1 MNSLLKAWA
10 TRYYYT
16 GLGKEANDDAIRS
29 LEDRADSVEA
39 QYQKAFIN
47 PLTKMMGGEVSDDMI
62 KQALMVFGNA
72 GCTVWPYVLNYWL
85 DNGYFKKSDSFSNSM
100 HNCVEHFAKDNKLMY
115 ATTGINHS
123 DFVVFANKQNK
134 PVGDFPCRVF
144 CYIGVSAKKGGHT
157 LKELADKPPLSLNNS
172 QQILLKKALEFGLLQ
187 EKHLKVDTVNI
198 PVANG
203 LVEPRQI
210 NACSPGL
217 PPSEVNQLLSALPP
231 AMVAEYPSIY
241 FALKDY
247 VKDKTHSQ
255 IIDKYLDSISD
266 HFLVGAKLDYSHVT
280 ADDVKAYLDSYYGI
294 HVDDLSQL
302 SVNPVIVADADYANK
317 NVSEL
322 VSAMQ
327 DSEDSTVFAGT
338 LDEAIAKYCTHENI
352 DTRCTI
358 QQLIDYIN
366 YDIQIAPETHELTAE
381 MVCAWLK
388 ASNKFDDDF
397 YSVLDSIILNK
408 AEFNKSMEEY
418 IDTQK
423 AAATYIKEADNIP
436 EEYKVEMLEAVE
448 SGMTAPSAAEIRQNE
463 IAIVEDYIGRLGLSN
478 EMFVSITNAVK
489 SGETLD
495 LKAYTPENKVVDK
508 INAVVETLE
517 QIHLPKGLENA
528 IAKAIESHLPVELP
542 PAFAEQEKKPS
553 MEEPGYIA
561 GEYLLR
567 KTRESI
573 SADSDMKNRQ
583 KYVPVLYC
591 YLRLLMGDAVNEHN
605 DIVEAMKV
613 EQGKATPEVATLI
626 SDAISKF

>member
-29 LEDRADSVEA
+29 LEERADAVEA
-39 QYQKAFIN
+39 QYQKAFVN
-47 PLTKMMGGEVSDDMI
+47 PLSKMMGCEINDDMI

-85 DNGYFKKSDSFSNSM
+85 DNGYFKASDSFSNSI
-100 HNCVEHFAKDNKLMY
+100 HNCVEHFAKDHKLMY

-123 DFVVFANKQNK
+123 DFVVFTNKQNK
-134 PVGDFPCRVF
+134 PVGEFPCRVF

-187 EKHLKVDTVNI
+187 EKHLKTDTVNI

-203 LVEPRQI
+203 LVEPREV
-210 NACSPGL
+210 NACSQGL
-217 PPSEVNQLLSALPP
+217 PPNEVNQLLSALPP
-231 AMVAEYPSIY
+231 AMVAEYPTIY

-255 IIDKYLDSISD
+255 IIDKYLESISD
-266 HFLVGAKLDYSHVT
+266 HFLVGAKLDYGHVT
-280 ADDVKAYLDSYYGI
+280 AEDVKAYLDNYYGI

-302 SVNPVIVADADYANK
+302 SVNPVIVADADYADK

-322 VSAMQ
+322 MSAMQ

-338 LDEAIAKYCTHENI
+338 LDEAIAQYCTQENI
-352 DTRCTI
+352 DPRCTI

-366 YDIQIAPETHELTAE
+366 YDIQINPWSPELTAE

-397 YSVLDSIILNK
+397 YSVLNSIILNK
-408 AEFNKSMEEY
+408 AEFNKTLEEY
-418 IDTQK
+418 VDTQK
-423 AAATYIKEADNIP
+423 AATMYIKEANNIP
-436 EEYKVEMLEAVE
+436 EEYKDEMLEAVE

-463 IAIVEDYIGRLGLSN
+463 IAIVEDYIGRLGLPN
-478 EMFVSITNAVK
+478 DMFIAITNAVK
-489 SGETLD
+489 SGETFNI
-495 LKAYTPENKVVDK
+495 KAYIPENKVADK
-508 INAVVETLE
+508 INAVIDTLE
-517 QIHLPKGLENA
+517 RIHLPKGLENA
-528 IAKAIESHLPVELP
+528 ITKAIENHKTVELP
-542 PAFAEQEKKPS
+542 LAFKEPEKKPDYN
-553 MEEPGYIA
+553 EPGYVA

-573 SADSDMKNRQ
+573 SADADMQNRQ

-591 YLRLLMGDAVNEHN
+591 YLRLLMGDVVNEHK
-605 DIVEAMKV
+605 DIVEAMEDQKA
-613 EQGKATPEVATLI
+613 KATPEVATLI